1 MNGVLK
7 LITYCFHMGLTKCPD
22 CDGKVSDSAS
32 ACPHCGR
39 PMKKPEV
46 KSDPRIS
53 KTSSGGRIYC
63 TDCKG
68 HVNPNKQAGRK
79 SNLYI
84 KADLP
89 GAYDPMVR
97 MPDGRPEYYCP
108 ICNARLY
115 GEPESYGSSSSG
127 KATPEM
133 SSVGQF
139 FIFVI
144 GTVGLLGVMLAEGV
158 RAWWCVGSIV
168 LLVIVS
174 FLDDLEVSQGK
185 KSGKFKPTR
194 KYKKSPTKRY
204 DGPTKSY
211 PKELPPRSVDLDK
224 PSLVSDPNS
233 TAPAPASSAKDKLIV
248 EESVRKELRIKPKD
262 EVTKENL
269 AKVTRLYLVGTKI
282 TDVGLKEVVKLRGL
296 KSLYLSKTQIT
307 NRGLKDLANMQQL
320 EKLKLNGTQITDAG
334 LKELVKLQNLQT
346 LYLGRTQIT
355 NAAVAELKKALP
367 NCNIIGP

>member
-1 MNGVLK
+1 
-7 LITYCFHMGLTKCPD
+7 MGLTKCPD
-22 CDGKVSDSAS
+22 CGGKVSDSAP

-39 PMKKPEV
+39 PMKKPEE

-53 KTSSGGRIYC
+53 QTSSGGRIYC

-68 HVNPNKQAGRK
+68 YVNPNKQAGRK

-108 ICNARLY
+108 ICNKRLY
-115 GEPESYGSSSSG
+115 GEPASYGSSYDEKPSKG
-127 KATPEM
+127 KQDAATAGCIIYLILICMAILGFIGSVADDPNPIAGWALLIGLCGPIFMWGFWPDEFEYEPE
-133 SSVGQF
+133 S
-139 FIFVI
+139 
-144 GTVGLLGVMLAEGV
+144 
-158 RAWWCVGSIV
+158 
-168 LLVIVS
+168 
-174 FLDDLEVSQGK
+174 SQGK
-185 KSGKFKPTR
+185 KAEEPKSAR
-194 KYKKSPTKRY
+194 KKETDEKWEQWREERKKNKKSPA
-204 DGPTKSY
+204 
-211 PKELPPRSVDLDK
+211 E
-224 PSLVSDPNS
+224 
-233 TAPAPASSAKDKLIV
+233 APDPASSAKDKLIV
-248 EESVRKELRIKPKD
+248 EEAVRKELRIKPKD
-262 EVTKENL
+262 EVTKETL

-320 EKLKLNGTQITDAG
+320 EKLKLNGTQITDEG

-367 NCNIIGP
+367 PNCTIYWP